1 MSEPALKPMSVAEYL
16 RTEPDSPVKREY
28 VDGFVYP
35 LHGQSGAGKAHVLI
49 SGNIYVAL
57 HASARQRGCRLYQ
70 SDMKLRIGSKNGGA
84 KLFYP
89 DVMAACGPN
98 NVQDDFEI
106 EPCLL
111 IEVLSPST
119 AANDRLGKYNAYTAL
134 PSLQTYLLVEQTER
148 YVHAFQRRGQEWE
161 LSEVKGA
168 GQIAVPC
175 LGHALSLEEMYDG
188 VVD

>member
-1 MSEPALKPMSVAEYL
+1 MSEPALQPMSVAEYL

-35 LHGQSGAGKAHVLI
+35 LHGQSGAGKPHVLI
-49 SGNIYVAL
+49 CGNIYAAL
-57 HASARQRGCRLYQ
+57 HGAARQHGCRLYQ
-70 SDMKLRIGSKNGGA
+70 SDMKLRINSSNGGT

-119 AANDRLGKYNAYTAL
+119 AANDRLGKFTAYTAL

-148 YVHAFQRRGQEWE
+148 YVHAYQRQGLDWV
-161 LSEVKGA
+161 LSEVRGT
-168 GQIAVPC
+168 GQIDIPC
-175 LGHALSLEEMYDG
+175 LRRALSLDEVYDG
-188 VVD
+188 VLG